1 MSLSFVLFGIINCV
15 FVPSP
20 FSSNTPTLMK
30 HCIIVFHFNSP
41 LQNKTNQSNKY
52 LSKITSPIKMPCIE
66 NPPPLPTTMP
76 PTAAAGQQQQQHQAQ
91 VQQRINAFNAAA
103 ASGQLPDQQGN
114 YNMRVQHHKVMAAPR
129 SSLGS
134 NSGGVRSDVVTKFIE
149 METAAGLQ
157 QQHGGNPPPTLT
169 STKRTVHTT
178 ISTSSNSSMG
188 SGSSPNSSN
197 VILITGSS
205 GSNSNNNG
213 KHQTRLSNN
222 NNNNTSN
229 VKPSNSSSS
238 SSSSSYQKHQHHV
251 HHQKHTTN
259 TSAKTSSSSIITT
272 TATSSSTATTSHQH
286 SRTVWHFTTN
296 PNTNSTENN
305 SINNPSYMSVINNNN
320 DGIGFR
326 HFHICIFIDVY
337 VYT

>member
-1 MSLSFVLFGIINCV
+1 MSFVLFGIINCV

-30 HCIIVFHFNSP
+30 HCIIVFHVNSP

-76 PTAAAGQQQQQHQAQ
+76 PTAAAGQQQQQQHQAQ

-238 SSSSSYQKHQHHV
+238 SSSSSSYQKHQHHV
-251 HHQKHTTN
+251 HHQKQTTN